1 MGLFKKQKVN
11 NLIDFTPNI
20 PVTLDITEYPDIQN
34 QVLLIHLTEK
44 DLAILKRLQ
53 ADVESILHLVVKN
66 FYSSLSNHSS
76 LTDII
81 SKHSS
86 VDRLKQTLYNHLYE
100 LFNGV
105 IDKTYIEKRKKI
117 ALMHVKIG
125 LEPKWYIGA
134 FESLFFEFSNFIF
147 ELNISNDDRRDALN
161 AINKI
166 LNLEQQLVLEA
177 YEQEN
182 IRQRS
187 QVISSKQKLQEN
199 VHNIVQNLSSVS
211 DETNASIDQLTVQT
225 KMIEEMTIKNLSFV
239 EETESRTIHGKALL
253 SKQCE
258 KSKQI
263 EESFIQLTEKMQ
275 HFKSTTEK
283 IGTIVELVVT
293 IANQTNL
300 LALNASIEAARAG
313 EHGAGFAVVA
323 SEVRKLAEETKE
335 AIDNVTSLIKETNY
349 AINGVNKSITVI
361 NQEVQEGTSTFNN
374 ISETFNDIV
383 ECISGIT
390 TQSHYTN
397 KEVSNISQA
406 LAEINHST
414 ILITQ
419 CSEELLSSMKDFK
432 FD

>member
-1 MGLFKKQKVN
+1 MGLFKKRKVN
-11 NLIDFTPNI
+11 NLIEFTPNI
-20 PVTLDITEYPDIQN
+20 PVTLDIAEYPDIQN
-34 QVLLIHLTEK
+34 QVLLIHLTQR

-53 ADVESILHLVVKN
+53 ADVENILHLVVKN

-134 FESLFFEFSNFIF
+134 FESLFFELSNFIF

-187 QVISSKQKLQEN
+187 HVISSKQKLQEN

-225 KMIEEMTIKNLSFV
+225 KMIEEMTIKNLSFA
-239 EETESRTIHGKALL
+239 EETESRTIHGKELL
-253 SKQCE
+253 YKQCE
-258 KSKQI
+258 KSRQI
-263 EESFIQLTEKMQ
+263 EESFVQLTEKML

-349 AINGVNKSITVI
+349 AINGVNKSITDI
-361 NQEVQEGTSTFNN
+361 NQEVREGTSTFTN
-374 ISETFNDIV
+374 INETFNDIV

-419 CSEELLSSMKDFK
+419 CSEELLSGMKEFK

>member
-1 MGLFKKQKVN
+1 M
-11 NLIDFTPNI
+11 
-20 PVTLDITEYPDIQN
+20 
-34 QVLLIHLTEK
+34 
-44 DLAILKRLQ
+44 
-53 ADVESILHLVVKN
+53 
-66 FYSSLSNHSS
+66 SNHSS

-134 FESLFFEFSNFIF
+134 FESLFFELSNFIF

-187 QVISSKQKLQEN
+187 HVISSKQKLQEN

-225 KMIEEMTIKNLSFV
+225 
-239 EETESRTIHGKALL
+239 R
-253 SKQCE
+253 
-258 KSKQI
+258 
-263 EESFIQLTEKMQ
+263 
-275 HFKSTTEK
+275 
-283 IGTIVELVVT
+283 
-293 IANQTNL
+293 
-300 LALNASIEAARAG
+300 
-313 EHGAGFAVVA
+313 
-323 SEVRKLAEETKE
+323 
-335 AIDNVTSLIKETNY
+335 
-349 AINGVNKSITVI
+349 
-361 NQEVQEGTSTFNN
+361 
-374 ISETFNDIV
+374 
-383 ECISGIT
+383 
-390 TQSHYTN
+390 
-397 KEVSNISQA
+397 
-406 LAEINHST
+406 
-414 ILITQ
+414 
-419 CSEELLSSMKDFK
+419 
-432 FD
+432 